1 MSNDLKWTK
10 KFKGS
15 QERGGAFI
23 HLHPQLDRAVVENC
37 YGFSFDGSRYPSL
50 EQAKAAA
57 EATIAVKVP
66 S

>member
-1 MSNDLKWTK
+1 MSDAPKWTK

-15 QERGGAFI
+15 RERGGAFI

-37 YGFSFDGSRYPSL
+37 YGFTFNGSRYPSL

-57 EATIAVKVP
+57 EATIVAKVP